1 MRTAHGALL
10 THRMTSDEV
19 FEAFRRE
26 KKECF
31 DFIFIDGLHQEAQVH
46 RDIATTDI
54 ICMHM
59 HVCVCVCVPIFT

>member
-10 THRMTSDEV
+10 THRMTSDEA

-31 DFIFIDGLHQEAQVH
+31 DFIFIDGLHLEAQVLVH
-46 RDIATTDI
+46 PDIANRYN
-54 ICMHM
+54 MYAYA
-59 HVCVCVCVPIFT
+59 CVCVCV